1 MISVVIH
8 PNKRK
13 ITDFLTRRNGERR
26 NGERE
31 LKQSVSRIQSSL
43 NANLLKK
50 KKERK
55 WMYEHSTLF
64 QICCGLRDK
73 PSGQVFKQ
81 GQTQTAV
88 LSKQGATGILGMRV
102 DLIK

>member
-1 MISVVIH
+1 MITVVIY

-31 LKQSVSRIQSSL
+31 LKQSVSRFQSSL

-50 KKERK
+50 KKKESECTSIPHFFRYVVVCETSPAVRYSSK
-55 WMYEHSTLF
+55 VKLKLLF
-64 QICCGLRDK
+64 
-73 PSGQVFKQ
+73 
-81 GQTQTAV
+81 
-88 LSKQGATGILGMRV
+88 
-102 DLIK
+102 

>member
-1 MISVVIH
+1 MSFQISIGSNYQEIIYDKMITVVIY

-31 LKQSVSRIQSSL
+31 LKQSVSRFQSSL

-55 WMYEHSTLF
+55 
-64 QICCGLRDK
+64 
-73 PSGQVFKQ
+73 
-81 GQTQTAV
+81 
-88 LSKQGATGILGMRV
+88 
-102 DLIK
+102 